1 MSDQPAPPPPASEG
15 APALIGPS
23 APIST
28 YTTDEIVTLDPAATV
43 RAAAALIDAASIGC
57 IVIGSAEAVE
67 GVVSERDIVRFVA
80 SGGDPDTV
88 TVGELETKHLM
99 WTAPDSTVGVV
110 AEEMMANY
118 VRHVLVGDG
127 KHVAGIVSMRDVITA
142 YLS

>member
-1 MSDQPAPPPPASEG
+1 M
-15 APALIGPS
+15 GPG

-28 YTTDEIVTLDPAATV
+28 YTTDEIVTLDPSASV
-43 RAAAALIDAASIGC
+43 RAAAELIDTASVGC
-57 IVIGSAEAVE
+57 IVIGSAAAVE

-80 SGGDPDTV
+80 SGRDPDGV

-99 WTAPDSTVGVV
+99 WTAPDSTVGSV
-110 AEEMMANY
+110 AEEMMENY

-127 KHVAGIVSMRDVITA
+127 TNVVGIVSMRDVITA